1 MSDSSKPQVL
11 SDTELR
17 ERIEWLAGDEAK
29 DWVEDTMKLI
39 NEQKIAHAEYVIG
52 DDIQHSEGCKLSK
65 KNYKKPENICLCNA
79 RGYNYLR
86 SEQRKR
92 NV

>member
-39 NEQKIAHAEYVIG
+39 NEQKIAHADYVIG
-52 DDIQHSEGCKLSK
+52 EDESVDSAPIEFSVTKRERIQNS
-65 KNYKKPENICLCNA
+65 
-79 RGYNYLR
+79 LR